1 VRVPLKSWGF
11 SVHRS
16 LAIIIAEKNASQPS
30 LAADEVGES
39 LLRGL
44 HLSKG
49 YCLGPVHH
57 SSFNPN

>member
-1 VRVPLKSWGF
+1 MFTQAKLMGPAGS
-11 SVHRS
+11 
-16 LAIIIAEKNASQPS
+16 A

-39 LLRGL
+39 LLRGP